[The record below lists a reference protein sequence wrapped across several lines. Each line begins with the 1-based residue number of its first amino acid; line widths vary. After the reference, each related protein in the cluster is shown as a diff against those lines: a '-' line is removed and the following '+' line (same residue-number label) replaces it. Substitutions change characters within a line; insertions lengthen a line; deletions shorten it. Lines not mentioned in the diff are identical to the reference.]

1 MSDLLE
7 SELRAAFATRLET
20 VSPDREARL
29 CAFDY
34 RSRARR
40 HRRVWAAMG
49 TGGTVL
55 TGGVVAAILMLSS
68 GASGASGASV
78 AEGWAPIP
86 TAPSAAAVAA
96 ATAACNWL
104 HAPNGP
110 PVLTGT
116 PVLTDG
122 RGSYTAAIYVNGQVA
137 HICISNGQHTG
148 TGLASNTRLLLSE
161 AAPGP
166 DQLGAPSGDG
176 GSAPGFP
183 TSDGSTSSN
192 QEQDVQGLAGSDV
205 SAVTFAFADGSTVQ
219 ATVQNGWYFAWW
231 PGDGWPTTVHVTTG
245 SGTHTSPM
253 SAAACRS
260 QATRCVFAEPKPRES
275 PGTGGAG

>member
-1 MSDLLE
+1 MNDLLE
-7 SELRAAFATRLET
+7 SELRTAFAARLET
-20 VSPDREARL
+20 VSPEREARL

-49 TGGTVL
+49 TAL

-68 GASGASGASV
+68 GASV
-78 AEGWAPIP
+78 AQGWTPIP

-96 ATAACNWL
+96 ATAACNWVD
-104 HAPNGP
+104 APNGP
-110 PVLTGT
+110 PALTGT

-122 RGSYTAAIYVNGQVA
+122 RGSYTAAIYVSGDVT
-137 HICISNGQHTG
+137 HTCISNGQHTA
-148 TGLASNTRLLLSE
+148 TGIATDDGVTLRLH

-166 DQLGAPSGDG
+166 DQLGDPSGGG
-176 GSAPGFP
+176 GSAPGFRA
-183 TSDGSTSSN
+183 SDGSTSSN
-192 QEQDVQGLAGSDV
+192 QEEDVHGLAGSDV

-231 PGDGWPTTVHVTTG
+231 PSDSWPTTVQVTTG
-245 SGTHTSPM
+245 SGTRTSPM
-253 SAAACRS
+253 SAGACRS
-260 QATRCVFAEPKPRES
+260 QATGCVFAEPKPRES
-275 PGTGGAG
+275 PSAGGAG

>member
-1 MSDLLE
+1 MSHPLE
-7 SELRAAFATRLET
+7 SELRAAFAARLET
-20 VSPDREARL
+20 VSPEREARL
-29 CAFDY
+29 CALDY

-55 TGGVVAAILMLSS
+55 TGGVVVAAILMLSS
-68 GASGASGASV
+68 GASV
-78 AEGWAPIP
+78 AQGWTPIP

-96 ATAACNWL
+96 ATAACNWVNAL
-104 HAPNGP
+104 NAPNGP
-110 PVLTGT
+110 PALTGT

-122 RGSYTAAIYVNGQVA
+122 RGSYTAAIYVNGHVA
-137 HICISNGQHTG
+137 YICISNGQHTG
-148 TGLASNTRLLLSE
+148 TGLTSNGRLLSFE

-166 DQLGAPSGDG
+166 DQLGDPSGGG

-183 TSDGSTSSN
+183 ASDGPTSSN
-192 QEQDVQGLAGSDV
+192 QEEDVQGLAGSDV
-205 SAVTFAFADGSTVQ
+205 SAVSFAFADGSTVE

-231 PGDGWPTTVHVTTG
+231 PGNSWPTTVQVTTG

-253 SAAACRS
+253 SAAACGS
-260 QATRCVFAEPKPRES
+260 QATGCVFAEPKPRES
-275 PGTGGAG
+275 PSAGGAG

>member
-7 SELRAAFATRLET
+7 SELRAAFAARLET

-29 CAFDY
+29 CAFEY

-49 TGGTVL
+49 TGGTIL
-55 TGGVVAAILMLSS
+55 AGGVVAAILTLS
-68 GASGASGASV
+68 SGASV
-78 AEGWAPIP
+78 AEGWTPIP

-96 ATAACNWL
+96 ATRACNWVN
-104 HAPNGP
+104 ARNSP
-110 PVLTGT
+110 PALTGT

-122 RGSYTAAIYVNGQVA
+122 RGSYTAAIYVNGDVA
-137 HICISNGQHTG
+137 HICISNGQHTA
-148 TGLASNTRLLLSE
+148 TGITTDDGRTLRPS

-166 DQLGAPSGDG
+166 DQLGDPSGGG

-183 TSDGSTSSN
+183 ASDGSTTPN
-192 QEQDVQGLAGSDV
+192 QEEDVHGLAGSDV
-205 SAVTFAFADGSTVQ
+205 SAVSFAFADGSTVE

-231 PGDGWPTTVHVTTG
+231 PGDSWPTTVHVTTG
-245 SGTHTSPM
+245 SGTHSSPM